1 MMFVTNDIFK
11 QFAIGCVADLGK
23 ILLVSGQITIA
34 FESMQQHQCHIECLI
49 WQGNLGSPKGNLG
62 IAQV

>member
-34 FESMQQHQCHIECLI
+34 FESINNNYQRLTLAKR
-49 WQGNLGSPKGNLG
+49 GRKLTFSK
-62 IAQV
+62 

>member
-1 MMFVTNDIFK
+1 MVEYMKFVTNFK

-34 FESMQQHQCHIECLI
+34 FESINNPLDLI
-49 WQGNLGSPKGNLG
+49 DQILTQESIPRRGG
-62 IAQV
+62 IG